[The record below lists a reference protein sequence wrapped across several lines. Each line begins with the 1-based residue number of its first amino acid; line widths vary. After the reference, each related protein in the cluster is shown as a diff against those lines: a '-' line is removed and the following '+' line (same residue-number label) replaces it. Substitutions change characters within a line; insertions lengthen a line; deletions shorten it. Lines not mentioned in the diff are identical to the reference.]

1 MQTQLVSTAMH
12 KAKKRFGQNF
22 LKDDFIIER
31 ILAAIRVQANE
42 HVLEIGPGLGA
53 LTQTLFLQS
62 NLLNVIE
69 IDRDLISGL
78 KRNFETLT
86 TQNPNKTQEQWQVIN
101 QDALEFNLSSIFK
114 EKKIR
119 VVGNLPYNISTP
131 LLFHFIE
138 QLDYIHDMH
147 FMLQKEVV
155 DRICAKPNNKSYGR
169 LSIMLQY
176 YCECENLFEVPPESF
191 DPQPKV
197 NSAIIRLK
205 PYQTLPIT
213 CKDTQL
219 LSKLV
224 TQAFSQRR
232 KTLRNNLK
240 KLAIDEAIE
249 QSGIDT
255 SLRPENIA
263 VADYVKLCNIMSNS
277 Q

>member
-1 MQTQLVSTAMH
+1 MH

-22 LKDDFIIER
+22 LTDDFIIER
-31 ILAAIRVQANE
+31 ILSAIRVQSHQE
-42 HVLEIGPGLGA
+42 VLEIGPGLGA
-53 LTQTLFLQS
+53 LTKTLFLQAKK
-62 NLLNVIE
+62 LTVIE
-69 IDRDLISGL
+69 IDRDLISRL
-78 KRNFETLT
+78 KHNFEQLT
-86 TQNPNKTQEQWQVIN
+86 KQNSHKNETQWQVIN
-101 QDALEFNLSSIFK
+101 QDALEFQLSSIFNH
-114 EKKIR
+114 EKFR

-155 DRICAKPNNKSYGR
+155 DRICAEPNNKSYGR

-176 YCECENLFEVPPESF
+176 YCQCESLFEVPPESF

-205 PYQTLPIT
+205 PYQTLPVT
-213 CKDTQL
+213 CQDTHL

-240 KLAIDEAIE
+240 KLAIEQAIE

-255 SLRPENIA
+255 TLRPENIA
-263 VADYVKLCNIMSNS
+263 VADYVKLCNIITDLEKK
-277 Q
+277 

>member
-1 MQTQLVSTAMH
+1 MH

-22 LKDDFIIER
+22 LHDDIVIEK
-31 ILAAIRVQANE
+31 ILNAIRVKTDD

-53 LTQTLFLQS
+53 LSESLFLQS
-62 NLLNVIE
+62 NIFKAVE
-69 IDRDLISGL
+69 IDRDLIYGL
-78 KRNFETLT
+78 ERNFKKLT
-86 TQNPNKTQEQWQVIN
+86 DKYPDKKPEQWEIIN
-101 QDALEFNLSSIFK
+101 HDALQFQLNTIYQ
-114 EKKIR
+114 EKKFR

-138 QLDYIHDMH
+138 QLSFIEDMH

-155 DRICAKPNNKSYGR
+155 ERICAAPDNKDYGR

-176 YCECENLFEVPPESF
+176 HCACENLFEVPPESF

-205 PYQTLPIT
+205 PYQTLPIF
-213 CKDTQL
+213 CEDTQL
-219 LSKLV
+219 LSQLV
-224 TQAFSQRR
+224 QQAFSQRR

-240 KLAIDEAIE
+240 KMNINEAIE
-249 QSGIDT
+249 QSGLDT

-263 VADYVKLCNIMSNS
+263 VADYVKLCNIISNTS
-277 Q
+277 FT

>member
-1 MQTQLVSTAMH
+1 MH

-22 LKDDFIIER
+22 LIDDFIIER
-31 ILAAIRVQANE
+31 ILAAIRVKNDE
-42 HVLEIGPGLGA
+42 HILEIGPGLGA
-53 LTQTLFLQS
+53 LTQSLFLES
-62 NLLNVIE
+62 NQLSVVE
-69 IDRDLISGL
+69 IDRDLIYGL
-78 KRNFETLT
+78 ERNFQKISEKY
-86 TQNPNKTQEQWQVIN
+86 PHKSREQWQVIN
-101 QDALEFNLSSIFK
+101 QDALTFQLNSIFK

-131 LLFHFIE
+131 LLFYFVEQLSFIE
-138 QLDYIHDMH
+138 DMH

-155 DRICAKPNNKSYGR
+155 ERICAEPNNKNYGR

-176 YCECENLFEVPPESF
+176 YCSCENLFEVPPESF

-205 PYQTLPIT
+205 PYTTLPII

-219 LSKLV
+219 LSKIVL
-224 TQAFSQRR
+224 QSFSQRR

-240 KLAIDEAIE
+240 KLNIDEAIE

-263 VADYVKLCNIMSNS
+263 VADYVKLCNIISHS
-277 Q
+277 